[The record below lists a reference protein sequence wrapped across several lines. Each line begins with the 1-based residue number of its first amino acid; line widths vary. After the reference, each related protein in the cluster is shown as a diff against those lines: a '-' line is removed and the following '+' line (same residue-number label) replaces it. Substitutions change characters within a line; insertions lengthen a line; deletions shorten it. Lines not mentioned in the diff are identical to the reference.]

1 MTHLPSK
8 LCVQE
13 DDGSSTAAKQDKQ
26 DDNETEK
33 DKDHYNNHYY
43 HHYHHDDSPS
53 EHTARLGGRP
63 TAAQA
68 GEESQEGC
76 YNNAEEEILVRSYTS
91 LSLSL
96 IS

>member
-33 DKDHYNNHYY
+33 DKDHYDDHYND
-43 HHYHHDDSPS
+43 HYHHDDSPS

-76 YNNAEEEILVRSYTS
+76 YNNAEEEISVRSYTS
-91 LSLSL
+91 LSLS
-96 IS
+96 

>member
-1 MTHLPSK
+1 MAHLPSK

-33 DKDHYNNHYY
+33 DKDHHY

-91 LSLSL
+91 LSSSL